1 MKSDKHLNLAVIAQS
16 TMLFAIFV
24 SIILYSFANPHIE
37 SSMVP
42 FTLVMVISLIGIS
55 KSILLNWA
63 GIHEQVFWLFCFI
76 WLGLAPVI
84 QISRSV
90 LPLPL
95 EITRSDFAMGGWLI
109 VFGLLAYSLPTIFP
123 RRLEGSTKNLIH
135 RSEKVQNTLALLAIG
150 FSTFILAK
158 IGPQNYFVSRE
169 QLNQVIFIG
178 RGSDNSQG
186 AILSNFSIVP
196 IFVSL
201 IVFLIEY
208 RVRPAIFQSIFKKS
222 LFILLILMNIVINNP
237 ISQSRFWF
245 TTVWGSVF
253 LTLVWGKKNIAAW
266 ISLFSLIFIL
276 FIFPV
281 SAIFRYTNQDS
292 GFRLQNPAISLSTGD
307 FDAAEQIAWG
317 MKLSNDTGFLKG
329 RQILGAALF
338 TVPRGIWPEKPQDSG
353 IILAKKANYKNTSLS
368 APIWVEGYLDGGWFI
383 SILYLFGIGL
393 AHRKMREYYSQKVP
407 NLLVVFIPYQV
418 VLLRGSLIQSMASF
432 SVIVLWILFNITRSK
447 K

>member
-1 MKSDKHLNLAVIAQS
+1 
-16 TMLFAIFV
+16 MLFAIFL
-24 SIILYSFANPHIE
+24 SIIFYSFANPHIE

-55 KSILLNWA
+55 KSILLNWG

-123 RRLEGSTKNLIH
+123 RMLERSTKNFIN
-135 RSEKVQNTLALLAIG
+135 RNEKVQNTLALIAIG
-150 FSTFILAK
+150 LSVLILVE
-158 IGPQNYFVSRE
+158 IGPQNYFVSRQ

-186 AILSNFSIVP
+186 AILSNFSSVP

-201 IVFLIEY
+201 IVFLVEF
-208 RVRPAIFQSIFKKS
+208 RVRPAIFQSTFKKI
-222 LFILLILMNIVINNP
+222 LFILLILLNIIVNNP

-253 LTLVWGKKNIAAW
+253 LTLVWGKRNIAAW
-266 ISLFSLIFIL
+266 ISLFSMIFAL

-317 MKLSNDTGFLKG
+317 MKLSDETGFLKG

-338 TVPRGIWPEKPQDSG
+338 AVPRGIWPEKPQDSG

-383 SILYLFGIGL
+383 SIFYLFGIGL
-393 AHRKMREYYSQKVP
+393 THRKMREYYSQNVP
-407 NLLVVFIPYQV
+407 NLLIIFIPYQV
-418 VLLRGSLIQSMASF
+418 VLLRGSLIQSMS
-432 SVIVLWILFNITRSK
+432 SLSIILLWILLNTTRSK
-447 K
+447 I